1 MIQIG
6 PSRFFF
12 LFILAVLLSAR
23 VIAQPLLPDIIGV
36 SQNGMN
42 ILSWTSQY
50 DGIKSIAVQ
59 RSSDSVYNFSTIGY
73 VKSLVKGQ
81 QAFIDGRPNPG
92 SNWYRLYI
100 AFNSDLTWSSN
111 RIKIMVDSADLLKN
125 NVVMSNDS
133 LQKLASRVR
142 VTDTSAKAGTRTP
155 TSTITSSTTAA
166 GTNSTSKPVSSSA
179 STTTTAAPSKPVITL
194 SIPDASGVD
203 AYTYIKS
210 EYIFTNPFTGH
221 INVEIKDSKSHAYS
235 IVFYDQKNKPVLVI
249 PRVPEPAVIIDK
261 RNFQRKGM
269 YKFELMK
276 NKEKLEMGYITIY

>member
-1 MIQIG
+1 MIQNR
-6 PSRFFF
+6 PNRFFF
-12 LFILAVLLSAR
+12 LFILTALFSTGLR
-23 VIAQPLLPDIIGV
+23 AQPLLPDIIGV
-36 SQNGMN
+36 AQNGMS

-59 RSSDSVYNFSTIGY
+59 RSSDSVYNFATIGY
-73 VKSLVKGQ
+73 VKNVAKGQ

-92 SNWYRLYI
+92 DNWYRLYI

-111 RIKIMVDSADLLKN
+111 RIKIRVDSADILKN
-125 NVVMSNDS
+125 SVAISNDS
-133 LQKLASRVR
+133 LQKLAGRVR
-142 VTDTSAKAGTRTP
+142 VTDATDTKGT
-155 TSTITSSTTAA
+155 
-166 GTNSTSKPVSSSA
+166 KPNTVSSSA
-179 STTTTAAPSKPVITL
+179 TTSTTTNQPATNTATTNPTATTPAKPVITL
-194 SIPDASGVD
+194 SIPSASDVD